1 MTSAP
6 LGITIGGGVAV
17 GGGAGT
23 SQSSSQS
30 YLPDYPQSSLLQSI
44 ASYAGQLG
52 DATYN
57 WGQQQYAKTS
67 ALSDQNIN
75 SYLTTSAQ
83 ALANSQN
90 DEQRYQTLFQPQE
103 NSLVQD
109 ANSYNSNARQQYEMG
124 RAESQTG
131 AAMDAARQNHQQQL
145 QAYGIDPS
153 SGRYDELDRA
163 DQLAKSAA
171 QAGAGQQAYQNTA
184 ATGRQL
190 RADAIQVGARYPGQ
204 ITNEQNT
211 ALQGYAG
218 AENSNLANAN
228 TGVALTNAA
237 DPYLNTASSL
247 KYPPLGSTSQS
258 TSTSPASG
266 GGGGGGK
273 SPSDPA
279 PPQQNGGSGGG
290 SGGGGSGGGGSG
302 GGSGTGAS
310 VSGAGSA
317 EGDGTDT
324 SGSGDGSVF
333 DTGSGYS
340 YDGANTDPFSSAY
353 SSDPSG
359 NNNDLGAYS
368 DPSLAPQDGSVFDT
382 GSSSSYTDA
391 GTGGAG
397 GLDYSS
403 YAGGDGTF
411 SGDSSGGDYAQGG
424 SVHVLNRQAGGH
436 VPAGASP
443 SGGQRTDDIHA
454 NLNANEFV
462 IPKDVALWKGQEFFQ
477 NLIADARKKN
487 AMAAAKPAMNR
498 GQR

>member
-1 MTSAP
+1 MAS
-6 LGITIGGGVAV
+6 
-17 GGGAGT
+17 
-23 SQSSSQS
+23 SSSNSSSNQSSSS
-30 YLPDYPQSSLLQSI
+30 SFIPNYPQSSLLQSI
-44 ASYAGQLG
+44 AQYASNLG

-67 ALSDQNIN
+67 AISDQNIN

-90 DEQRYQTLFQPQE
+90 DEQRYRTLFQPQE

-131 AAMDAARQNHQQQL
+131 EAMDAARKNHAQNL

-228 TGVALTNAA
+228 TGVALNQAA
-237 DPYLNTASSL
+237 NPYLTTASSL

-258 TSTSPASG
+258 SGQSAGGSSST
-266 GGGGGGK
+266 
-273 SPSDPA
+273 DPA
-279 PPQQNGGSGGG
+279 QQPKDQSQGKDQSQP
-290 SGGGGSGGGGSG
+290 SGGGGSGSGYGG

-310 VSGAGSA
+310 VSGAGPA
-317 EGDGTDT
+317 EEGGG
-324 SGSGDGSVF
+324 SGGDGSVF
-333 DTGSGYS
+333 DTGSGTDYTGADS
-340 YDGANTDPFSSAY
+340 YPFSDASG
-353 SSDPSG
+353 SGDPSG
-359 NNNDLGAYS
+359 NNGDLGAYS
-368 DPSLAPQDGSVFDT
+368 DSSYAPSDGSVFDT
-382 GSSSSYTDA
+382 GSGSDYTNA
-391 GTGGAG
+391 GSGGYG
-397 GLDYSS
+397 GFDYGGS
-403 YAGGDGTF
+403 AGGDGTF
-411 SGDSSGGDYAQGG
+411 DGGGDSGGDYAQGG
-424 SVHVLNRQAGGH
+424 SVHVLNRQAGGQ

-443 SGGQRTDDIHA
+443 SGGQQTDDIHA

-477 NLIADARKKN
+477 KLISDARKNN
-487 AMAAAKPAMNR
+487 AMAAAKPAMHR
-498 GQR
+498 GQQ

>member
-1 MTSAP
+1 MAS
-6 LGITIGGGVAV
+6 
-17 GGGAGT
+17 
-23 SQSSSQS
+23 SSSNSSSNQSSSS
-30 YLPDYPQSSLLQSI
+30 SFIPNYPQSSLLQSI
-44 ASYAGQLG
+44 AQYASNLG

-67 ALSDQNIN
+67 AISDQNIN

-90 DEQRYQTLFQPQE
+90 DEQRYRTLFQPQE

-131 AAMDAARQNHQQQL
+131 EAMDAARKNHAQNL

-228 TGVALTNAA
+228 TGVALNQAA
-237 DPYLNTASSL
+237 NPYLTTASSL

-258 TSTSPASG
+258 SGQSAGGSSST
-266 GGGGGGK
+266 
-273 SPSDPA
+273 DPA
-279 PPQQNGGSGGG
+279 QQQKDQSQPQQGSGGSGGG
-290 SGGGGSGGGGSG
+290 SGGGYGG

-310 VSGAGSA
+310 VSGAGPA
-317 EGDGTDT
+317 EGDTG
-324 SGSGDGSVF
+324 GGGDGSVF

-340 YDGANTDPFSSAY
+340 YDGVNSDPFSSAY

-359 NNNDLGAYS
+359 NNGDLGAYS
-368 DPSLAPQDGSVFDT
+368 DSSYAPSDGSVFDT
-382 GSSSSYTDA
+382 GSSNDYSSA
-391 GTGGAG
+391 GSGGNG
-397 GLDYSS
+397 GLDYGSS
-403 YAGGDGTF
+403 SGGDGTF
-411 SGDSSGGDYAQGG
+411 DGGGDSGGDYAQGG
-424 SVHVLNRQAGGH
+424 SVHVLNRQAGGQ

-443 SGGQRTDDIHA
+443 SGGQQTDDIHA

-477 NLIADARKKN
+477 KLISDARKNN
-487 AMAAAKPAMNR
+487 AMAAAKPAMHR
-498 GQR
+498 GQQ